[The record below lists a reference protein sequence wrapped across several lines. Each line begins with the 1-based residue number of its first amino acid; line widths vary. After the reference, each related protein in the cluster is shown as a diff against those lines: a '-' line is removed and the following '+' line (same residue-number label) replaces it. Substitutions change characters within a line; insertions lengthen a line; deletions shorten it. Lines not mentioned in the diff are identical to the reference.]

1 VTIIVCGFLRS
12 FLLITRGSSKKHLTL
27 GFGLLARN
35 GFSDEYACEGIGYDM
50 DA

>member
-1 VTIIVCGFLRS
+1 MLLLFSLGFS
-12 FLLITRGSSKKHLTL
+12 WGKKLLIKRKLF
-27 GFGLLARN
+27 FGLLARN